1 MPKESK
7 MQKELIEKEIEHKK
21 SLIKELEKD
30 TSNSLVL
37 NLFKKELM
45 KLEEAYESIKENEVI
60 KEHSDD
66 LQKSAEDTLSGKDYE
81 KSLIERLNNYKKD
94 YDILMDTVESLK
106 QKPETEGALLGIYA
120 EMSKVSKKIVK
131 LQRELNTLNKFR
143 DMTKQETISTPLT
156 IENIKLTKEF
166 MAEIEKD
173 TKWSVKNR
181 TAEVKEVSDSIVQ
194 NKKNEIKD
202 MINSIIEDD
211 NVKTR

>member
-1 MPKESK
+1 

-45 KLEEAYESIKENEVI
+45 KLEEAYESIKENKVI

-66 LQKSAEDTLSGKDYE
+66 LKKSAEDTLSG
-81 KSLIERLNNYKKD
+81 KD

>member
-1 MPKESK
+1 
-7 MQKELIEKEIEHKK
+7 
-21 SLIKELEKD
+21 
-30 TSNSLVL
+30 
-37 NLFKKELM
+37 
-45 KLEEAYESIKENEVI
+45 
-60 KEHSDD
+60 
-66 LQKSAEDTLSGKDYE
+66 
-81 KSLIERLNNYKKD
+81 
-94 YDILMDTVESLK
+94 MDTVESLK

-143 DMTKQETISTPLT
+143 GMTKQETISTPLT

>member
-1 MPKESK
+1 

-66 LQKSAEDTLSGKDYE
+66 LKKSAEDTLSG
-81 KSLIERLNNYKKD
+81 KD

-181 TAEVKEVSDSIVQ
+181 NAEVKEVSDSIVQ

>member
-66 LQKSAEDTLSGKDYE
+66 LKKGKLMNYRFKIRNYREGIINKHELKYILKFEVGDNMDFKLYE
-81 KSLIERLNNYKKD
+81 NNKFKN
-94 YDILMDTVESLK
+94 TK
-106 QKPETEGALLGIYA
+106 N
-120 EMSKVSKKIVK
+120 
-131 LQRELNTLNKFR
+131 NTL
-143 DMTKQETISTPLT
+143 
-156 IENIKLTKEF
+156 ENILKAKTKEEYSYTI
-166 MAEIEKD
+166 AI
-173 TKWSVKNR
+173 
-181 TAEVKEVSDSIVQ
+181 TAKEDI
-194 NKKNEIKD
+194 KKGHMSFEIK
-202 MINSIIEDD
+202 
-211 NVKTR
+211 